1 MKVWSHS
8 DTLVSSNALWGGATE
23 DAGLDDVVVLE
34 VRFPPG
40 SAAGPPIDRRE
51 VARRGVESG
60 PGFRAY
66 IAANS
71 VTWQPGKTRVVIP
84 KSGDRRTWSKDP
96 DAYPVLTRQ
105 DRNRLAFGANDNK
118 HRTVAEIDGPWE
130 DLPGIEIVDRKAL
143 DRDGRLGWRIVPTV
157 AEVVQ
162 QIRAVDRPT

>member
-84 KSGDRRTWSKDP
+84 KS
-96 DAYPVLTRQ
+96 
-105 DRNRLAFGANDNK
+105 RNRLAFGANDNK
-118 HRTVAEIDGPWE
+118 HPTVAEIDGPWE
-130 DLPGIEIVDRKAL
+130 DLPSG
-143 DRDGRLGWRIVPTV
+143 GRLAPSSSPVR
-157 AEVVQ
+157 
-162 QIRAVDRPT
+162 